1 MESDPILN
9 NTHKFYD
16 MNKEEMWE
24 HHMKKLKRAKELD
37 TEGKWFDK
45 HECNQTI
52 WGFAHLG
59 QNMSVLNYTMF
70 ALTINNMMTDEQRA
84 KWEPLQQK
92 MKIMGTYAQTEIGH
106 GSNVQGI

>member
-1 MESDPILN
+1 
-9 NTHKFYD
+9 
-16 MNKEEMWE
+16 
-24 HHMKKLKRAKELD
+24 
-37 TEGKWFDK
+37 
-45 HECNQTI
+45 
-52 WGFAHLG
+52 
-59 QNMSVLNYTMF
+59 MF